1 MIVVMREGATK
12 GEIDNVVGR
21 LEEFGFAIHKSKGV
35 ERTIIGAIGEKKPI
49 YLQSIEAMDG
59 VERLVPILEPY
70 KLVSH
75 SFQKETTKV
84 PVGDVVIG
92 GDEVVV
98 IAGPCAVESRDQLF
112 AAARGVK
119 AAGAQIL
126 RGGAFKPRTS
136 PYSFQG
142 LEEEGLKIL
151 AAARDQFGLPT
162 VTEVVNPR
170 DVELVEEYAD
180 MLQVGARNMQNFTL
194 LREVGK
200 SKLPVL
206 LKRGL
211 AATIEEWLMAA
222 EYILSEGNRQVVL
235 CERGIRTYETATRN
249 TLDLSAVPL
258 VKELGHL
265 PIIVDPSHAT
275 GQRRLVAPMSRAAIA
290 AGADGIAVEV
300 HPDPGRALSDGPQSL
315 NPQQFQELMEELGP
329 LCQVLG
335 RKLGGQD
342 A

>member
-1 MIVVMREGATK
+1 MIVVMREGASQR
-12 GEIDNVVGR
+12 EIGDVVTR
-21 LEEFGFAIHKSKGV
+21 LEEFGFTIHLSQGV

-49 YLQSIEAMDG
+49 YLQSIEAMAG

-75 SFQKETTKV
+75 SFQEETTVVK
-84 PVGDVVIG
+84 VGDVAIG
-92 GDEVVV
+92 GQEVVV
-98 IAGPCAVESRDQLF
+98 IAGPCAVESESQLF
-112 AAARGVK
+112 AAAQAVK
-119 AAGAQIL
+119 KAGAKIL

-151 AAARDQFGLPT
+151 AAAKGEFGLPT

-170 DVELVEEYAD
+170 DVELVEKYAD

-194 LREVGK
+194 LREVGQ

-275 GQRRLVAPMSRAAIA
+275 GRWRLVTPLARAAIA
-290 AGADGIAVEV
+290 AGADGITVEV
-300 HPDPGRALSDGPQSL
+300 HPEPGRALSDGPQSL
-315 NPQQFQELMEELGP
+315 KPEHFQELMAQLKP
-329 LCQVLG
+329 LCEVMG
-335 RKLGGQD
+335 RKLGGLD
-342 A
+342 G

>member
-98 IAGPCAVESRDQLF
+98 IAGPCAVESREQLF

-119 AAGAQIL
+119 AAGA
-126 RGGAFKPRTS
+126 K
-136 PYSFQG
+136 
-142 LEEEGLKIL
+142 
-151 AAARDQFGLPT
+151 
-162 VTEVVNPR
+162 
-170 DVELVEEYAD
+170 
-180 MLQVGARNMQNFTL
+180 
-194 LREVGK
+194 
-200 SKLPVL
+200 
-206 LKRGL
+206 KR
-211 AATIEEWLMAA
+211 IN
-222 EYILSEGNRQVVL
+222 Y
-235 CERGIRTYETATRN
+235 
-249 TLDLSAVPL
+249 
-258 VKELGHL
+258 
-265 PIIVDPSHAT
+265 
-275 GQRRLVAPMSRAAIA
+275 
-290 AGADGIAVEV
+290 
-300 HPDPGRALSDGPQSL
+300 
-315 NPQQFQELMEELGP
+315 
-329 LCQVLG
+329 
-335 RKLGGQD
+335 
-342 A
+342 